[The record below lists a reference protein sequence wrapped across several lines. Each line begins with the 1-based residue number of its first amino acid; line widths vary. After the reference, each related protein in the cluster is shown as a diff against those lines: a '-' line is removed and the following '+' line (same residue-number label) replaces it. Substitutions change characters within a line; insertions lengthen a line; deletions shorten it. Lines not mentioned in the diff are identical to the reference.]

1 MFWLQHR
8 ILSIWDAILTDV
20 FISHATCHV
29 PSPGGGGR
37 ESEVSG
43 NIKSWDEA
51 RPRLEEDYFAL
62 IWDEWGE
69 PISISLCLL
78 LHITNLTDYWQTPVW
93 LALLLFI
100 LLHVSTDFIDPST
113 MSFQT
118 RFVSCLKVTNA
129 SRYWGQDLD
138 LPLTPHTLQPLQT
151 STLRNFTRGLRL
163 RRGSCDWACAEAFVG
178 SFLTSWLLEY
188 PGCCHFNCC

>member
-1 MFWLQHR
+1 M
-8 ILSIWDAILTDV
+8 
-20 FISHATCHV
+20 
-29 PSPGGGGR
+29 PSLGGGGR

-43 NIKSWDEA
+43 NIKSWDGA

-62 IWDEWGE
+62 IWDERAGE

-93 LALLLFI
+93 LV
-100 LLHVSTDFIDPST
+100 LLHFTRWHPAAHPSCWADT
-113 MSFQT
+113 CRVKRLNGPFHEFSNKT
-118 RFVSCLKVTNA
+118 CLMFENNQCF
-129 SRYWGQDLD
+129 SILGSG
-138 LPLTPHTLQPLQT
+138 PSITPHTSAPSDFNLEAD
-151 STLRNFTRGLRL
+151 FTRRLRL
-163 RRGSCDWACAEAFVG
+163 RRGSCDLACAEAFVG